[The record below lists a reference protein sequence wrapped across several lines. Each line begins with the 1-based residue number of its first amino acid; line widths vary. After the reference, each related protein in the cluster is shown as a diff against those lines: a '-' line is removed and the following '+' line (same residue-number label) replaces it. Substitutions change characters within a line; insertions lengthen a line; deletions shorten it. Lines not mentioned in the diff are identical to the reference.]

1 MERKRFLKK
10 IHQYSIY
17 LCIGKVP
24 FPKLSNIQLLYQVVF
39 FSSWV
44 ASEAHQQNLYNRHEG
59 GSFYPGTGWAYQVGS
74 GSGEGFC
81 VNIPWSCGGIGDS
94 DYLSA
99 FEHIVMPI
107 ARQFEPDI
115 TIISAGFDAARGDP
129 LGGCDV
135 TPEGYAQMTFLLSS
149 LSAGRILVVLEGGY
163 NLRSISASAAAVMK
177 VT

>member
-1 MERKRFLKK
+1 M
-10 IHQYSIY
+10 
-17 LCIGKVP
+17 
-24 FPKLSNIQLLYQVVF
+24 VV
-39 FSSWV
+39 
-44 ASEAHQQNLYNRHEG
+44 SEAHQKNLYNRHEG

-74 GSGEGFC
+74 GPGEGFC
-81 VNIPWSCGGIGDS
+81 VNIPWSCGGIGDN

-99 FEHIVMPI
+99 FEHVVMPI

-115 TIISAGFDAARGDP
+115 TIVSAGFDAARGDP

-163 NLRSISASAAAVMK
+163 NLRSISASAASVMK
-177 VT
+177 VIKHAISNITLIKMLKSCLETGSSFVCRGST